1 MKKNKI
7 IFSAMILSGTMGLTA
22 GPVWSQ
28 DAPGGKAPGRDLP
41 DAAQPMPG
49 NQTGR
54 QSESAEQIK
63 AVQQALKQK
72 GHDPG
77 AINGVMGPQTLQAL
91 RSFQQSNG
99 LKPTGVLDSETV
111 QKLGI
116 SSSSRQSGE
125 R

>member
-7 IFSAMILSGTMGLTA
+7 IFSAMILSGTIGLTA
-22 GPVWSQ
+22 GPIWSQ
-28 DAPGGKAPGRDLP
+28 DVPAGKAPARDLP
-41 DAAQPMPG
+41 GPAQPMPG
-49 NQTGR
+49 NQSSR

-91 RSFQQSNG
+91 RAFQQSNG
-99 LKPTGVLDSETV
+99 LKPTGVLDSETA

-116 SSSSRQSGE
+116 SSR
-125 R
+125 